1 MPWLELS
8 TSACFLPNSRGCW
21 PRENAQADTEIPG
34 VVLHTFTPLEGL
46 TETDMQF
53 MPQEMRPTA

>member
-1 MPWLELS
+1 VIR
-8 TSACFLPNSRGCW
+8 TATT
-21 PRENAQADTEIPG
+21 DG

-46 TETDMQF
+46 TETVMQF

>member
-8 TSACFLPNSRGCW
+8 TSACFLLISRGSW
-21 PRENAQADTEIPG
+21 ARENAQADTEIPG
-34 VVLHTFTPLEGL
+34 VVLHTFTR
-46 TETDMQF
+46 QF